1 MSLFER
7 RPSPEA
13 NDRVISLTTLRAE
26 AEALA
31 RQLPDVSL
39 QAAAADLV
47 HPGAAGRKRAGSG
60 EQFWQYRRYA
70 QTDAADRIDWRR
82 SARGDEFFVRETE
95 LETARTILF
104 WNDPHAGFDWA
115 GDPGR
120 ETKADRAR
128 TIMLA
133 LGITLAKDGERIG
146 MITGSRAPSLGKSA
160 PDKLAEDLVA
170 TQSGDLAPP
179 RSQALTVIASDFY
192 DGVDAW
198 RARLAPL
205 ASTCRSGV
213 LLAVSDPIEHEFPFV
228 GRTRFSRPG
237 TALDRLFGRAETVR
251 DTYLEKLA
259 AHEDQLQKLAVSMG
273 WTLVRH
279 RTDQTALRGAAALFA
294 ALEMLGGKA

>member
-1 MSLFER
+1 M
-7 RPSPEA
+7 
-13 NDRVISLTTLRAE
+13 ISLTTLRAD

-82 SARGDEFFVRETE
+82 SARGDEYFVRETE
-95 LETARTILF
+95 LETARTVLF

-146 MITGSRAPSLGKSA
+146 MISGSRAPSLGKSA
-160 PDKLAEDLVA
+160 PDKLAEDLLA
-170 TQSGDLAPP
+170 DQASDLAPP
-179 RSQALTVIASDFY
+179 KSQALAIVASDFY

-213 LLAVSDPIEHEFPFV
+213 LLAISDPVEHEFPFS

-237 TALDRLFGRAETVR
+237 TTLDRLFGRAETVK
-251 DTYLEKLA
+251 DAYLEKLA
-259 AHEDQLQKLAVSMG
+259 AHEDQLRIKLDSRQRLQGRGRCLFGLHDVPTRFRCRRTHSDGDSTCVAVSI
-273 WTLVRH
+273 
-279 RTDQTALRGAAALFA
+279 
-294 ALEMLGGKA
+294 